1 MELMVNNMQSTYLQE
16 IQAEFDRRSFIEDVG
31 MIFKESALPRMAGK
45 IFGSLLICY
54 PPYQSAGELMTY
66 TGGSKASISTMT
78 RLLIQL
84 GLIERTGIPDKKGI
98 YFKLR
103 EDSYSALIER
113 KMTFIRSL
121 KATMDK
127 GLNLISPDDKERRHK
142 LEEIRDLYLFFE
154 EKLPTL
160 IELWKKDHPNR
171 YYI

>member
-1 MELMVNNMQSTYLQE
+1 
-16 IQAEFDRRSFIEDVG
+16 
-31 MIFKESALPRMAGK
+31 
-45 IFGSLLICY
+45 
-54 PPYQSAGELMTY
+54 MTY
-66 TGGSKASISTMT
+66 TGGSKASISTMS

-103 EDSYSALIER
+103 EDSYSALLER

-127 GLNLISPDDKERRHK
+127 GLNLISTDDKERRHK

-154 EKLPTL
+154 EKFPTL
-160 IELWKKDHPNR
+160 VELWKKEHPGK
-171 YYI
+171 YCI

>member
-1 MELMVNNMQSTYLQE
+1 MVNNIQSTYLQE

-31 MIFKESALPRMAGK
+31 MIFKESGLPRMAGK
-45 IFGSLLICY
+45 IFGSLLICN
-54 PPYQSAGELMTY
+54 PPYQSANELMTY
-66 TGGSKASISTMT
+66 TGGSKASISTMS

-103 EDSYSALIER
+103 EDSYSALLER

-127 GLNLISPDDKERRHK
+127 GLNLISTDDKERRHK

-154 EKLPTL
+154 EKFPTL
-160 IELWKKDHPNR
+160 VELWKKEHPGK
-171 YYI
+171 YCI